1 MVSLVD
7 CVDFVEKNLKITTTN
22 CLLGRINNGKN
33 PNEGKAHRAQ
43 MILEDCEMKKTWLS
57 ALMMVTLVGAGTS
70 ALGEGTVK
78 ISVDGERVNAEVPA
92 SNAESVQELVNKLGG
107 FTSYD
112 PKSGR
117 LQVEKPSVNILVL
130 EGTQQIRNRNVVLSN
145 PIKGYSDKAIP
156 RTFNVFVEVDE
167 APVARE
173 LKMRLVLIGPD
184 GKEVDHGKDWTY
196 STKSGTS
203 FYFSEPFVSTK
214 FRQYGS
220 YKVQLR
226 MKSEKYSDYV
236 VVGENSF
243 TVGR

>member
-1 MVSLVD
+1 
-7 CVDFVEKNLKITTTN
+7 
-22 CLLGRINNGKN
+22 
-33 PNEGKAHRAQ
+33 
-43 MILEDCEMKKTWLS
+43 MKKTWLS
-57 ALMMVTLVGAGTS
+57 ALMMVALAGAGTS
-70 ALGEGTVK
+70 AIGEGVMR
-78 ISVDGERVNAEVPA
+78 ISVGGERVNTDVPA
-92 SNAESVQELVNKLGG
+92 SHAESVEELVNKLGG
-107 FTSYD
+107 FASYD
-112 PKSGR
+112 RKSGKM
-117 LQVEKPSVNILVL
+117 LVEKPNVNMLVL
-130 EGTQQIRNRNVVLSN
+130 EGTQQIRNKNVVLSN

-184 GKEVDHGKDWTY
+184 GKEVERGKDWTY

-214 FRQYGS
+214 FREYGT
-220 YKVQLR
+220 YTVQLR